1 MKQQKLLVCLL
12 STSLLIPSFPIN
24 DVNAETSEKSTTASQ
39 SNDAHKDKEQD
50 KEQSK
55 PSESDQSHSSQNSHT
70 EKETSDDAK
79 DTSNDDDN
87 AKDKSNDDKQNS
99 EQKQNR
105 TNNETP
111 NDGTRNASHKNDRHT
126 SSDKVTP
133 NSTENTWDV
142 SASDYRSNL
151 LDMFKPAPLKR
162 DNHSLSELLDLSLIH
177 I

>member
-39 SNDAHKDKEQD
+39 SNDAHKGKEQD

-79 DTSNDDDN
+79 DT
-87 AKDKSNDDKQNS
+87 SNDDKQNS

-162 DNHSLSELLDLSLIH
+162 DNHSLSELLD
-177 I
+177 